1 MEQVQRYF
9 KCKYKSPPY
18 NYTPGSYRVV
28 RGGGWSSNV
37 MDSRVVDRG
46 GFAPDDV
53 GSNVGFRI
61 ARTVP

>member
-1 MEQVQRYF
+1 MVDSGY
-9 KCKYKSPPY
+9 YAKSSTTNPY
-18 NYTPGSYRVV
+18 NYTPDSYRVV

-53 GSNVGFRI
+53 GGNVGFRI

>member
-1 MEQVQRYF
+1 
-9 KCKYKSPPY
+9 
-18 NYTPGSYRVV
+18 
-28 RGGGWSSNV
+28 V

-53 GSNVGFRI
+53 GGNVGFRI